1 MGIIFLIDTRNDIVL
16 GFNNYRFVKQ
26 IKIVRVRSVFEK
38 TDAFIK
44 KMCNVFRHEKNKHY
58 PDYQLINLL
67 IITQFYPPD
76 YAATG
81 QLIQELATQ
90 LGKQKNINISVF
102 TGQPGYAYAKAD
114 APSKQIENNVTVTR
128 TRATRMWS
136 RRVRGKTVN
145 GVIFTLRA
153 ALHVIRNGYKIDTLL
168 LTTAPPF
175 LSIIGY
181 LGNLLFGISYVCL
194 VYDLY
199 PEVVTELNVSS
210 KDSPVIKLWHRV
222 NRLVWHKAQHIVV
235 ISPSMKQRL
244 LSKYPDLE
252 RKTSVIS
259 NWADPEQIKPL
270 NKTENWFAKEHQ
282 TDRKFTVLYSGN
294 LGRCHDA
301 QTILEVMKLLQY
313 ELIQFVFIG
322 SGAKYESCRQQSSE
336 LSLTNCLFLPFQPKE
351 VLPYSLT
358 SADLALVSI
367 APGMEGVVAP
377 SKLYGVMAAGVAIAA
392 ICEPHSYLR
401 SLLPDVG
408 CGACFDNNDAEQL
421 AEFIRQLAKDSQRA
435 KDMGIKGRKYLLKNF
450 TPQIIAQ
457 KYAEIIQN

>member
-1 MGIIFLIDTRNDIVL
+1 MNL
-16 GFNNYRFVKQ
+16 KQ
-26 IKIVRVRSVFEK
+26 I
-38 TDAFIK
+38 ANLIK
-44 KMCNVFRHEKNKHY
+44 LKETKYDNNH
-58 PDYQLINLL
+58 QTINLL

-102 TGQPGYAYAKAD
+102 TGQPGYAYAKAN
-114 APSKQIENNVTVTR
+114 APSKQVENNVTVTR
-128 TRATRMWS
+128 TRATRIWS

-175 LSIIGY
+175 LSVIGY
-181 LGNLLFGISYVCL
+181 LGNLLFGIPYVCL
-194 VYDLY
+194 IYDLY
-199 PEVVTELNVSS
+199 PEVVTELQVSS
-210 KDSPVIKLWHRV
+210 KDSPIIKLWHRV
-222 NRLVWHKAQHIVV
+222 NRVVWHQARHIVV

-244 LSKYPDLE
+244 LTKYPDLE
-252 RKTSVIS
+252 EKTSVIS

-301 QTILEVMKLLQY
+301 QTILEVMKLLQN
-313 ELIQFVFIG
+313 EPIQFVFIG

-336 LSLTNCLFLPFQPKE
+336 LGLTNCLFLPFQPKE

-358 SADLALVSI
+358 SCDLALVSI

-408 CGACFDNNDAEQL
+408 CGVCFDNNDAEQL
-421 AEFIRQLAKDSQRA
+421 AEFIRHLAEDPQKA
-435 KDMGIKGRKYLLKNF
+435 KEMGIKGRKYLLKNF

-457 KYAEIIQN
+457 KYAEIIKN